1 MGYGYQNYNMPY
13 QGYNAYGYGQIQQAP
28 KYEIIEVNGENGV
41 NALQMAPNSRV
52 IAMDKTAP
60 IIWVCQTDGAGYK
73 TSTPFDITPHKA
85 VAPVDMTALEERIS
99 RLEGIIN
106 EQSNHATAAEKQQKS
121 AK

>member
-1 MGYGYQNYNMPY
+1 MAYGYQNYNMPY
-13 QGYNAYGYGQIQQAP
+13 QGYNTYGYGQMQQAP

-85 VAPVDMTALEERIS
+85 AAPVDINNLEERIA

-106 EQSNHATAAEKQQKS
+106 EQSNHAAATEKQQPKS
-121 AK
+121 K

>member
-1 MGYGYQNYNMPY
+1 MAYGYQNYNMPY
-13 QGYNAYGYGQIQQAP
+13 QQGCGYNQMQQAP
-28 KYEIIEVNGENGV
+28 KYDIIEVNGENGA

-85 VAPVDMTALEERIS
+85 AEPVDMSALEERIA

-106 EQSNHATAAEKQQKS
+106 EQSNHAVATEKQQPKS
-121 AK
+121 K